1 MSLFAVC
8 LAAGADQ
15 TDAMLA
21 QPAMAHTLNAVIDEK
36 WVTEMG
42 PGGDGLSSWG
52 SAQGRR
58 LLGSGSVSVIGVWRG
73 PNLAQS

>member
-21 QPAMAHTLNAVIDEK
+21 QPAMVHTLNAVIDEK

-42 PGGDGLSSWG
+42 PGGAGLSSEG
-52 SAQGRR
+52 
-58 LLGSGSVSVIGVWRG
+58 LLRADDFWVQALLV
-73 PNLAQS
+73 